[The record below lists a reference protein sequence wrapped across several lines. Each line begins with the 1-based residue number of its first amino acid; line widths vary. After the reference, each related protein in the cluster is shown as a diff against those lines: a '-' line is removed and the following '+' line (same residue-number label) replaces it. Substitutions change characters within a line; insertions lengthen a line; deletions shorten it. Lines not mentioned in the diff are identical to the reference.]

1 MSSPDGA
8 HVSDLSAIVRKRS
21 IVVCCGSGGA
31 GKTTTSAAIA
41 LAAAAAGRRACV
53 VTIDP
58 ARRLADALGIQA
70 LSNSPKRIEGDWA
83 GELSAVMLDAKGTF
97 DDLVARYSADEEQAD
112 RILSNR
118 LYRNLTSALAG
129 TQEYMAAEKLYELNE
144 SAAFDLVVV
153 DTPPTRNALDF
164 LDAPGRLTRFLE
176 NRIFRLLLMPTRA
189 SLRALTVATQA
200 LLKTISKVAGAEIVE
215 DAVAFFRAFDG
226 MEGGFRDRA
235 KRVEQLLNDAGTS
248 FVLVA
253 APRRDSVEEAGY
265 FADRLGQAGQ
275 GVSAL
280 IMNRLHPDFRAVT
293 DAPGGA
299 SPASGAASNGA
310 ETPGVEGLT
319 RAEASKVLAEQRQNL
334 ADFQYLA
341 DRERRYL
348 TELESKIDGAIVP
361 VPYLEQ
367 DVHDLPGLA
376 LVAAHL
382 MGERAPR
389 SSGAA
394 VVAGPTSNERNGG
407 SM

>member
-1 MSSPDGA
+1 
-8 HVSDLSAIVRKRS
+8 
-21 IVVCCGSGGA
+21 
-31 GKTTTSAAIA
+31 
-41 LAAAAAGRRACV
+41 
-53 VTIDP
+53 
-58 ARRLADALGIQA
+58 
-70 LSNSPKRIEGDWA
+70 
-83 GELSAVMLDAKGTF
+83 
-97 DDLVARYSADEEQAD
+97 
-112 RILSNR
+112 
-118 LYRNLTSALAG
+118 
-129 TQEYMAAEKLYELNE
+129 
-144 SAAFDLVVV
+144 
-153 DTPPTRNALDF
+153 
-164 LDAPGRLTRFLE
+164 
-176 NRIFRLLLMPTRA
+176 
-189 SLRALTVATQA
+189 
-200 LLKTISKVAGAEIVE
+200 
-215 DAVAFFRAFDG
+215 
-226 MEGGFRDRA
+226 
-235 KRVEQLLNDAGTS
+235 
-248 FVLVA
+248 
-253 APRRDSVEEAGY
+253 
-265 FADRLGQAGQ
+265 
-275 GVSAL
+275 
-280 IMNRLHPDFRAVT
+280 MNRLHPDFRAVT